1 MLAETILH
9 APDFLFMFSAS
20 VCKKVLYKV
29 WTMANKLAGQTHLKL
44 SMQSIPLGSA
54 FENTKQLNAARKFS
68 PQGPW
73 AIPPR
78 QGQSQL
84 ISPVSSLKA
93 PCWEASSSVSSRDGD
108 SGVTMVVVEVWEG
121 GVAFDWRAAAIDS
134 RVGMEVS
141 SLGEMGGTATIPSH

>member
-1 MLAETILH
+1 M
-9 APDFLFMFSAS
+9 
-20 VCKKVLYKV
+20 
-29 WTMANKLAGQTHLKL
+29 NGQTHLKL

-54 FENTKQLNAARKFS
+54 SENTKQLKAARKFS

-73 AIPPR
+73 AIPPK

-108 SGVTMVVVEVWEG
+108 SGLTKVAEEEVWEDEVG
-121 GVAFDWRAAAIDS
+121 FDRRAAAIDS
-134 RVGMEVS
+134 RVGMEAS
-141 SLGEMGGTATIPSH
+141 SLGVGGAITMVCR

>member
-1 MLAETILH
+1 MNGPA
-9 APDFLFMFSAS
+9 
-20 VCKKVLYKV
+20 
-29 WTMANKLAGQTHLKL
+29 HLKL

-54 FENTKQLNAARKFS
+54 FENTKQLKAARKFS

-78 QGQSQL
+78 QGQSQF

-93 PCWEASSSVSSRDGD
+93 PCWEASSSVSSKDGD
-108 SGVTMVVVEVWEG
+108 LGPSMVAVEEYWEDEVV
-121 GVAFDWRAAAIDS
+121 FDWRASAIDS

-141 SLGEMGGTATIPSH
+141 SLGEVGGTVTIASR